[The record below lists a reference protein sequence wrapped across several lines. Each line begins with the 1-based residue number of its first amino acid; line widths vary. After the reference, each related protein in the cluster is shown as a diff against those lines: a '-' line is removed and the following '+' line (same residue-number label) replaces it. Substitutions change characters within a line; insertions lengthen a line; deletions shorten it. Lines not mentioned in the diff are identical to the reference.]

1 MTSIIMKIFKNSK
14 REYGKFSPM
23 NAEHGTYIMAT
34 KQGKAIINKR
44 VLTMT

>member
-23 NAEHGTYIMAT
+23 NAEHGTFNTPAKQKKKIMC
-34 KQGKAIINKR
+34 KR
-44 VLTMT
+44 ELQMA